1 MTKRKGSRRGK
12 FIYLQT
18 NKQKTQRTNNLSP
31 TTNTNTYTN
40 PLKKKNLDFSI
51 LTEENAIELGTFK
64 IFKSHKINRKK
75 VNKSI

>member
-1 MTKRKGSRRGK
+1 MTTRKGSRRRK

-31 TTNTNTYTN
+31 TANTNRYTN
-40 PLKKKNLDFSI
+40 PLKKKKNLDFSI

-75 VNKSI
+75 V